1 MGLYSRFILPRL
13 IDLVMR
19 APAERAERR
28 QMIPRASGSV
38 LEVGFG
44 SGLNLP
50 FYGPDVR
57 EIHAVDPSAELW
69 RLGRRRVT
77 QVKCPV
83 RFLQASAEQIPLDD
97 DRFDTV
103 TMTWTLCSIPDPLRA
118 LAEVRRVLKPDGRLV
133 FIEHGRSPDP
143 TVRAWQARLTP
154 WWRRIAGGCH
164 LDREVD
170 ALLAAAGFHV
180 ADLSTGYAVGPKPFS
195 YLFKG
200 VARPGLRAPKP

>member
-1 MGLYSRFILPRL
+1 
-13 IDLVMR
+13 MR
-19 APAERAERR
+19 APAVAAERR
-28 QMIPRASGSV
+28 QMIPRASGRV

-57 EIHAVDPSAELW
+57 NIYAVDPSAELW
-69 RLGRRRVT
+69 RLGRRRVR
-77 QVKCPV
+77 QVRCPV
-83 RFLQASAEQIPLDD
+83 RFVRASAERLPFADD
-97 DRFDTV
+97 FFDTV

-118 LAEVRRVLKPDGRLV
+118 LAEMRRVLKPEGRLV

-143 TVRAWQARLTP
+143 AVRAWQARLTP

-170 ALLAAAGFHV
+170 ALLATAGFQV
-180 ADLSTGYAVGPKPFS
+180 TDLAMDYAAGPKPFS

-200 VARPGLRAPKP
+200 VASERERGRRP